1 MWGHFRALT
10 PSLRFFALRMR
21 CGEARGADSCR
32 MLCCASRTRRV
43 NAAANETL
51 CKFDQVYDRRHGKR
65 RGNRR
70 VFACNDPS
78 LQAPPLRSFT
88 IRSRSCTVASFFCA
102 VFRYRVEPSRPGQA
116 SGPFLLCNLLAW
128 RRSWG
133 SLRCPSQA
141 CSRIGCEIISDH
153 AGPRACSTR
162 PSAPIDF
169 RRVIPSSFDASM
181 QTREPRN
188 LRKIE
193 LGFWA

>member
-1 MWGHFRALT
+1 M
-10 PSLRFFALRMR
+10 
-21 CGEARGADSCR
+21 
-32 MLCCASRTRRV
+32 RTRVECFVAPPGR
-43 NAAANETL
+43 AASTRRLTRRFANST
-51 CKFDQVYDRRHGKR
+51 KSTIVVTGSV
-65 RGNRR
+65 GVTG

-141 CSRIGCEIISDH
+141 CSRIGCEIIADH

-188 LRKIE
+188 LRKVE